1 MIVDDTNLKNGTFFN
16 RNNIWPACLP
26 KKESEYVLS
35 NGKPIKGYTAGNLFL
50 RVEVLLYLPKNS
62 ETL

>member
-1 MIVDDTNLKNGTFFN
+1 MIVDDTNLKNGTFLN

-35 NGKPIKGYTAGNLFL
+35 NGKPIKGYTAGNLFFKSVSSSISNKKL
-50 RVEVLLYLPKNS
+50 
-62 ETL
+62 